1 MLLSDLSY
9 VNSCGSAP
17 TVITCDTSENG
28 KPRGNDQ
35 STEPKDP
42 KKGLKRK
49 KLEQNRVKDGHGQ

>member
-28 KPRGNDQ
+28 KPSGK
-35 STEPKDP
+35 STEPFEDP

-49 KLEQNRVKDGHGQ
+49 KFEQNRVNDGHGQ